1 MRQTLLFFLFAI
13 TVFQLEAQRHQENT
27 PWQKQEL
34 QNLTA
39 GTLAENGLSVSK
51 FKVFKLNEPQLSQPL
66 SSMEINARNG
76 HPNTVLPFP
85 SVDGHLR
92 RFNVKPSNTLHPDLA
107 KKFPTIQTFEGV
119 GIDDPTASIRFEITP
134 KGFSGMVWSAQS
146 GTEIIQLIQEDNQPE
161 KYIVYN
167 KKAASRHSKGHF
179 NCSTHDKE
187 DHLEVIAKNAAQGS
201 SNDGVLRTYR
211 FALAVTAEYTEAFG
225 GTKADAMAAMATTM
239 NRVNGILKKEVAV
252 ELQLVPNNDL
262 IIFTNPNTDGF
273 TNNDSGSL
281 LDENQTI
288 VDATIGNENYDIGH
302 VFSTSSG
309 GVAYLGS
316 TCINS
321 IKAGGVTGLQ
331 SPQGDAFDVDY
342 VTHEIGHQLG
352 ANHTQNNDCARSF
365 ATSFETGSGST
376 IMGYAGICFPNVQNN
391 SDAYFHSIS
400 INQIK
405 TFTTNVADDC
415 AIKTATNNTKPT
427 ADAGADYTIPHS
439 TPFELEGIA
448 TDSEAD
454 ALTYAWEQIDREA
467 APMPPLATS
476 NNGPAFR
483 SLFPTSNPIRQ
494 FPAKGTN
501 KDHVNSTW
509 EVLSSVERSFKFR
522 LTVRDNN
529 STGGNTASD
538 DMTINVAGNTGPF
551 KVIAPNG
558 GESLA
563 AGLNHEITWSVAGTN
578 NAPVNCSNVDIYL
591 SVDGGETYPI
601 VLAENVANDGSEN
614 VFIQNTIA
622 TPTAR
627 IKIKGRDNVFF
638 DVSDNNFQITEAQAG
653 FDLALTPNPL
663 TICQGSGAAV
673 RVEIIGI
680 EDFSGTVDLNA
691 QVPNSFGSS
700 VFSNSSELA
709 ENEILLTIN
718 TTTNTPVG
726 TYNVGVTGTSG
737 ALTLTKNISVIV
749 LPQTPSTVSLLSP
762 ATNEQEVPI
771 IPSFNW
777 AASDTGSAYNFELS
791 KNGDFSSTVYTEND
805 LSGTNYTL
813 PISLENGVTYY
824 WRIQANNQCNIGDFS
839 EIRSFTVTNN
849 LCQIFTNDE
858 DITISSGAPSVVSS
872 DIIVL
877 ENGLVNSVK
886 VGLDINHSWVGD
898 LTVTLQSPSG
908 KRAVLFQE
916 ICGNEDRIILEFSN
930 EGITNID
937 CNQLTAGTLTAPLD
951 NFNIF
956 DGEEINGTWSLFI
969 ADGVDL
975 DGGTLEN
982 WSLELCRAVENAEP
996 LNVLISNTNSPVCN
1010 GGTTGSIQASVAG
1023 GVPDYTIEWSHGANQ
1038 LTLNNLGAGTYEVTV
1053 TDGNGTSASATAVL
1067 TEPMPIVLEQIVQ
1080 DVTCNGINN
1089 GSIQVFPSGG
1099 TPGYQYNWANGV
1111 RQFNNLN
1118 LPDGTYRVTVTDGNN
1133 CTATA
1138 NYSITEPT
1146 PIELSFSSNNAL
1158 NGVNGSVALTVTGG
1172 TGDYEYDWSSG
1183 ATTRDVEG
1191 LAPGIFSVV
1200 VTDENG
1206 CTEEGEVTV
1215 ITENTTSQDCY
1226 SVTINITLDNYG
1238 EENQWD
1244 LKDGNGEI
1252 IESVGPFNNFEDG
1265 AVHATTLCLP
1275 PGCYDFTIFD
1285 LWGDGMCCSYGQGG
1299 YQVIE
1304 DATGIVL
1311 ANGGSFSLEETKNIC
1326 VPTSTTSSAN
1336 IIEYCGAVG
1345 RNTLYE
1351 WIETVEIAN
1360 QTFNSGD
1367 NDGYGDFSNTE
1378 ITVAIGGTLPLV
1390 FTPGFGFFEYHE
1402 NWQVWIDYNGDGD
1415 FEDEGE
1421 AAFLISG
1428 NGVVDG
1434 VIGIPLDA
1442 VPGKTRMRIAMKWGE
1457 LIEPC
1462 ESFSWGEVEDYTLNL
1477 QGGATIGSRNPLGAV
1492 TKTFAT
1498 GKPVTYTI
1506 QEREAILD
1514 LQLFPNPTSDELNL
1528 EWESQQDRIYE
1539 LSIYNSLGQLQKY
1552 QQMPT
1557 HTGPNKTTL
1566 SVTAFPV
1573 GVYML
1578 QLRNEDK
1585 VITKEFVITN

>member
-1 MRQTLLFFLFAI
+1 
-13 TVFQLEAQRHQENT
+13 
-27 PWQKQEL
+27 
-34 QNLTA
+34 
-39 GTLAENGLSVSK
+39 
-51 FKVFKLNEPQLSQPL
+51 
-66 SSMEINARNG
+66 
-76 HPNTVLPFP
+76 
-85 SVDGHLR
+85 
-92 RFNVKPSNTLHPDLA
+92 
-107 KKFPTIQTFEGV
+107 
-119 GIDDPTASIRFEITP
+119 
-134 KGFSGMVWSAQS
+134 
-146 GTEIIQLIQEDNQPE
+146 
-161 KYIVYN
+161 
-167 KKAASRHSKGHF
+167 
-179 NCSTHDKE
+179 
-187 DHLEVIAKNAAQGS
+187 
-201 SNDGVLRTYR
+201 
-211 FALAVTAEYTEAFG
+211 
-225 GTKADAMAAMATTM
+225 
-239 NRVNGILKKEVAV
+239 
-252 ELQLVPNNDL
+252 
-262 IIFTNPNTDGF
+262 
-273 TNNDSGSL
+273 
-281 LDENQTI
+281 
-288 VDATIGNENYDIGH
+288 
-302 VFSTSSG
+302 
-309 GVAYLGS
+309 
-316 TCINS
+316 
-321 IKAGGVTGLQ
+321 
-331 SPQGDAFDVDY
+331 
-342 VTHEIGHQLG
+342 
-352 ANHTQNNDCARSF
+352 
-365 ATSFETGSGST
+365 
-376 IMGYAGICFPNVQNN
+376 
-391 SDAYFHSIS
+391 
-400 INQIK
+400 
-405 TFTTNVADDC
+405 
-415 AIKTATNNTKPT
+415 
-427 ADAGADYTIPHS
+427 
-439 TPFELEGIA
+439 
-448 TDSEAD
+448 
-454 ALTYAWEQIDREA
+454 
-467 APMPPLATS
+467 
-476 NNGPAFR
+476 
-483 SLFPTSNPIRQ
+483 
-494 FPAKGTN
+494 
-501 KDHVNSTW
+501 
-509 EVLSSVERSFKFR
+509 
-522 LTVRDNN
+522 
-529 STGGNTASD
+529 
-538 DMTINVAGNTGPF
+538 
-551 KVIAPNG
+551 
-558 GESLA
+558 
-563 AGLNHEITWSVAGTN
+563 
-578 NAPVNCSNVDIYL
+578 
-591 SVDGGETYPI
+591 
-601 VLAENVANDGSEN
+601 
-614 VFIQNTIA
+614 
-622 TPTAR
+622 
-627 IKIKGRDNVFF
+627 
-638 DVSDNNFQITEAQAG
+638 
-653 FDLALTPNPL
+653 
-663 TICQGSGAAV
+663 
-673 RVEIIGI
+673 
-680 EDFSGTVDLNA
+680 
-691 QVPNSFGSS
+691 
-700 VFSNSSELA
+700 
-709 ENEILLTIN
+709 
-718 TTTNTPVG
+718 
-726 TYNVGVTGTSG
+726 
-737 ALTLTKNISVIV
+737 
-749 LPQTPSTVSLLSP
+749 
-762 ATNEQEVPI
+762 
-771 IPSFNW
+771 
-777 AASDTGSAYNFELS
+777 
-791 KNGDFSSTVYTEND
+791 
-805 LSGTNYTL
+805 
-813 PISLENGVTYY
+813 
-824 WRIQANNQCNIGDFS
+824 
-839 EIRSFTVTNN
+839 
-849 LCQIFTNDE
+849 
-858 DITISSGAPSVVSS
+858 
-872 DIIVL
+872 
-877 ENGLVNSVK
+877 
-886 VGLDINHSWVGD
+886 
-898 LTVTLQSPSG
+898 
-908 KRAVLFQE
+908 
-916 ICGNEDRIILEFSN
+916 
-930 EGITNID
+930 
-937 CNQLTAGTLTAPLD
+937 
-951 NFNIF
+951 
-956 DGEEINGTWSLFI
+956 
-969 ADGVDL
+969 
-975 DGGTLEN
+975 
-982 WSLELCRAVENAEP
+982 
-996 LNVLISNTNSPVCN
+996 
-1010 GGTTGSIQASVAG
+1010 
-1023 GVPDYTIEWSHGANQ
+1023 
-1038 LTLNNLGAGTYEVTV
+1038 V